1 MHTFAEAVK
10 EVPKMSRPRECSP
23 CEGCLRVAEPH
34 NCENKQCKR
43 WGIWFLKRWEKI
55 HGFYERYARETE
67 GDK

>member
-1 MHTFAEAVK
+1 
-10 EVPKMSRPRECSP
+10 MSRPRECSP